1 MVRRERERWNQNIV
15 EIRSFNFL
23 KRKRFV
29 SFCFLSRCNKTEKL
43 DFLSVSKLLMR
54 KWDIIMKASPLFF
67 RESRSDRIFCL
78 FAFCFVFG
86 GYFLSFLF
94 LLSSCEIVWFHTFEI
109 LWSFTISLPM
119 RNEYIIFV
127 FFLNTDCHILW
138 NIQVLVFPRLSMDYT
153 KQLRCI
159 DAWTDWA
166 NHLFVFNQI
175 CEWPLRNGKSY
186 RCLTRKRDVEM
197 ISPEFS
203 CQNHQKTSSHPI
215 FNRLIPISWIIFS
228 RKNWEGRKEMERE
241 KRLSKKKSYRYRTWT
256 VEMRR

>member
-15 EIRSFNFL
+15 ESRSFNFL

-94 LLSSCEIVWFHTFEI
+94 FVELLWDCLISYLWNSVVIYYFPTNAKRVHYIFFLSEYGLPHSLKHSGSSLSS
-109 LWSFTISLPM
+109 LKYGL
-119 RNEYIIFV
+119 Y
-127 FFLNTDCHILW
+127 
-138 NIQVLVFPRLSMDYT
+138 
-153 KQLRCI
+153 
-159 DAWTDWA
+159 
-166 NHLFVFNQI
+166 
-175 CEWPLRNGKSY
+175 
-186 RCLTRKRDVEM
+186 
-197 ISPEFS
+197 
-203 CQNHQKTSSHPI
+203 
-215 FNRLIPISWIIFS
+215 
-228 RKNWEGRKEMERE
+228 
-241 KRLSKKKSYRYRTWT
+241 
-256 VEMRR
+256 